1 LQAASALSNKSHN
14 HELLCTLPP
23 FFPSAKPVVLG
34 SGNHEAIN
42 LIVMWYEQ
50 GRKMSKSLGNVVD
63 PLDTI
68 QEYGTDAL
76 RFTLVTGSGPG
87 QDVNLSM
94 ERLNANKGFTNK
106 LWNAGKFILQNL
118 PPSTD
123 EAAWNRLQD
132 YQFDTEAALG
142 DLPLT
147 DRWVVCIFSHL
158 NLTFAHLA
166 VFWNLSFYLKS
177 VFGCNEESLLF
188 TKMVPFWHPEKW
200 FLVLWDIN
208 HSSHSLLDFVYTSD
222 LGDRL
227 LFVTR
232 FEFENSHHCAK
243 LAQGSS
249 LCIIWC
255 SSILFS
261 FCLACPYHMLFSFSL
276 FFPPIHDDRYQSYMH
291 SWMQ

>member
-1 LQAASALSNKSHN
+1 
-14 HELLCTLPP
+14 
-23 FFPSAKPVVLG
+23 
-34 SGNHEAIN
+34 
-42 LIVMWYEQ
+42 MWYEQ

-123 EAAWNRLQD
+123 EAAWKCLQD
-132 YQFDTEAALG
+132 YQFNTEAALG
-142 DLPLT
+142 GLPLT
-147 DRWVVCIFSHL
+147 DRWVVCIFPPL

-177 VFGCNEESLLF
+177 VFGCDEESLFQSCL
-188 TKMVPFWHPEKW
+188 PKW
-200 FLVLWDIN
+200 FLSGIQRNGFWSCGI
-208 HSSHSLLDFVYTSD
+208 
-222 LGDRL
+222 
-227 LFVTR
+227 
-232 FEFENSHHCAK
+232 
-243 LAQGSS
+243 
-249 LCIIWC
+249 
-255 SSILFS
+255 
-261 FCLACPYHMLFSFSL
+261 
-276 FFPPIHDDRYQSYMH
+276 
-291 SWMQ
+291 